1 MKMLKVFCD
10 GKFKGYGV
18 SVRGEN
24 IQFVQYKISMS
35 MKGPHGNLCVC
46 VCVCVCVC
54 INLEN

>member
-1 MKMLKVFCD
+1 MLKVFCD

-46 VCVCVCVC
+46 VCVCVCVYKS
-54 INLEN
+54 